1 MGMNIKDIHSR
12 LEAVICDYCQ
22 GKGKVSMLFGQG
34 VCYRCDG
41 VGVLQANG
49 DQLDTK
55 SVDILRRVTDRE
67 SFGRWLAIDRAE
79 REAAQNKP
87 HWYDMPGRIRSNWR
101 GD

>member
-49 DQLDTK
+49 DQLDLK
-55 SVDILRRVTDRE
+55 SVDRLRRFTDRE
-67 SFGRWLAIDRAE
+67 SFGRWLAIDRAA
-79 REAAQNKP
+79 RETAQNKP
-87 HWYDMPGRIRSNWR
+87 HWYDTPGRIRSNWR

>member
-49 DQLDTK
+49 DQLDLK
-55 SVDILRRVTDRE
+55 SVDRLRRFTDRE

-87 HWYDMPGRIRSNWR
+87 HWYDTPGRIRSNWR

>member
-87 HWYDMPGRIRSNWR
+87 HWYDTPGRIRSNWR

>member
-49 DQLDTK
+49 DQLDLK
-55 SVDILRRVTDRE
+55 SVDRLRRFTDRE
-67 SFGRWLAIDRAE
+67 SFGRWLAIDRAD

-87 HWYDMPGRIRSNWR
+87 HWYDTPGRIRSNWR